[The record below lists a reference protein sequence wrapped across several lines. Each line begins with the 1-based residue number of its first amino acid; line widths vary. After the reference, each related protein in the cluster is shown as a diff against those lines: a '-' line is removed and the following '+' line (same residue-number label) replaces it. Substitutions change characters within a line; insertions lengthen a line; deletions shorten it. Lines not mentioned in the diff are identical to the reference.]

1 MYVSFLVPSEE
12 SYRNDLIF
20 AGELKENENKLLYFV
35 SYENHNINIYLL
47 LKIKNNKEIKCQNI
61 PVILPE
67 NYFQGFQ
74 PTHSILFSNKLIYVQ
89 GGILCCGFR
98 WEPNWLLKLSLEE
111 GKMSE
116 LIKVKNF
123 YKVKI

>member
-1 MYVSFLVPSEE
+1 MTNFRGQFLVRWQNRSKKG
-12 SYRNDLIF
+12 RNR
-20 AGELKENENKLLYFV
+20 
-35 SYENHNINIYLL
+35 
-47 LKIKNNKEIKCQNI
+47 LKIGLRSEKAEIGNKEIKCQNI
-61 PVILPE
+61 PIILPA

-111 GKMSE
+111 GKINGE
-116 LIKVKNF
+116 KG
-123 YKVKI
+123 